1 MNIDELI
8 LLHKNL
14 ELLADGVDPKTGYSV
29 EDSILNSSF
38 NKKILKEATEV
49 IDKLLKLDYN
59 PTHNDNR
66 RKYAFYLSEE
76 DKAKIEL
83 SDTPIP
89 ISAFCY
95 KINEVID
102 RTKMKQL
109 QAVQITSWLVKE
121 GYLREIKSEGGKSFK
136 ILTEK
141 SRSIGMTS
149 IQRTSSYG
157 NTYDVNLYSIESQKF
172 IIAHLNDIVP
182 RKVSVIEKML

>member
-38 NKKILKEATEV
+38 NKRILKEATEV

-76 DKAKIEL
+76 DKDKIEL
-83 SDTPIP
+83 SDTPIS
-89 ISAFCY
+89 ISVFCY

-109 QAVQITSWLVKE
+109 QSVQITSWLVKE

-182 RKVSVIEKML
+182 RKVSVIEKM

>member
-1 MNIDELI
+1 MNIDDLV

-14 ELLADGVDPKTGYSV
+14 ELLADGFDPKTGYSL

-38 NKKILKEATEV
+38 NKRILKDAAVV
-49 IDKLLKLDYN
+49 IDKLLKLDFN
-59 PTHNDNR
+59 PTHIDNR

-157 NTYDVNLYSIESQKF
+157 NTYDVNL
-172 IIAHLNDIVP
+172 
-182 RKVSVIEKML
+182 